1 MLLFEKKKGLKWIRL
16 HVKKLERVN
25 LTQSKKKV
33 GNNKNKNKKVNEIE
47 KERKENH
54 RYQKLVTW
62 EGKKPTTIK
71 LINL

>member
-54 RYQKLVTW
+54 WYQKLVTW